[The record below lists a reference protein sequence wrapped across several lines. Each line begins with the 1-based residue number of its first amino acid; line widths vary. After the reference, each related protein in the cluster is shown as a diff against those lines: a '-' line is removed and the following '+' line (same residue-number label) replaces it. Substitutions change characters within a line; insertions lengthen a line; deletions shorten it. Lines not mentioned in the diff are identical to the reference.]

1 MTHPR
6 ARVYK
11 YSGQPGGTIRGAEID
26 RESGVMTLRF
36 GQYLDAIRI
45 DPDCAP
51 AEIARAINEACGP
64 YMETLHPVDEDG
76 FAQYE
81 GEAV

>member
-6 ARVYK
+6 ARVHK
-11 YSGQPGGTIRGAEID
+11 YSGEFGPICGAEID
-26 RESGVMTLRF
+26 PQSGMVTLRF
-36 GQYLDAIRI
+36 GPLLDAIRI
-45 DPDCAP
+45 DPDCTP
-51 AEIARAINEACGP
+51 AGIARAINEACGP

-81 GEAV
+81 REFAE